1 MKPTCR
7 DASRDSASCDPTPK
21 KLIQSDHPV
30 LSARDSSED
39 LIRDGFLPHTG
50 KNPSTDDFAP
60 CGFGSLRPSR
70 GQPETGAYDCR
81 PMATPPAQAQF
92 SVTVRV
98 ELDARHEP
106 LGKLT
111 AEIAGAGGALQGVD
125 LVPGAGSEGKRVR
138 EFTIDARDQ
147 AHWEEIL
154 RAIGSTRGA
163 RVLDYVDRTMQMH
176 RGGKI
181 AQQNKYPLKTR
192 DDLSMAYTPG
202 VARVC
207 QQIAADRSKAFE
219 YTIKRNTVAVVSDGS
234 AVLGL
239 GDIGPE
245 AAMPVMEGKA
255 MLFKEFANVDAFPIC
270 LSTRDPEQI
279 VNAVKLVS
287 PTFGGI
293 NLEDISAPR
302 CFEIEER
309 LKDEID
315 IPVFHDDQHGT
326 AVVVMA
332 ALFNA
337 LKIVGKRLEDLRVLV
352 VGLGAAGI
360 AVTKMMHASGVT
372 RVIGCDRRGALSTDR
387 EDYAAGEMSEI
398 KRWYA
403 ESSNPERLQ
412 GSPAEVIESC
422 DLFIGLSGPGI
433 IPAEALG
440 KMANDPIVFAM
451 ANPNPEVMPE
461 EAEPYVRI
469 MATGRSDYPN
479 QINNVLCFP
488 GIFRGALD
496 AGAPRITEEMKLA
509 AAKGI
514 AEVVE
519 EEDLS
524 EDYIIPS
531 VFDRGV
537 APAVAEAVIHEARRE
552 GIARVSEETG
562 TFSTVD

>member
-1 MKPTCR
+1 M
-7 DASRDSASCDPTPK
+7 
-21 KLIQSDHPV
+21 PV
-30 LSARDSSED
+30 
-39 LIRDGFLPHTG
+39 I
-50 KNPSTDDFAP
+50 PSV
-60 CGFGSLRPSR
+60 S
-70 GQPETGAYDCR
+70 
-81 PMATPPAQAQF
+81 AQF

-98 ELDARHEP
+98 ELDARQEP

-111 AEIAGAGGALQGVD
+111 GQIAEAGGALQGVD
-125 LVPGAGSEGKRVR
+125 LVPGAGAEGKRVR

-163 RVLDYVDRTMQMH
+163 RVLGYVDRTLQMH
-176 RGGKI
+176 QGGKI

-207 QQIAADRSKAFE
+207 QEIAGDRSKAFE
-219 YTIKRNTVAVVSDGS
+219 FTIKRNTVAVVSDGS

-245 AAMPVMEGKA
+245 AAMPVMEGKC
-255 MLFKEFANVDAFPIC
+255 MLFKEFADVDAFPIC
-270 LSTRDPEQI
+270 LDTRDPDQI
-279 VNAVKLVS
+279 VNTVRLMA

-302 CFEIEER
+302 CFEIEQR

-326 AVVVMA
+326 AVVTMA

-337 LKIVGKRLEDLRVLV
+337 LKIVGKPLEDLRVLI
-352 VGLGAAGI
+352 VGLGAAGV
-360 AVTKMMHASGVT
+360 AVTKMMLESGVT
-372 RVIGCDRRGALSTDR
+372 HVIGCDRQGAVSTER
-387 EDYAAGEMSEI
+387 SDYVNGEMTDI

-403 ESSNPERLQ
+403 EHSNPDRLQ
-412 GSPAEVIESC
+412 GGPAEVIEGC
-422 DLFIGLSGPGI
+422 DLFVGVSGPGI
-433 IPAEALG
+433 IEAQDLA
-440 KMANDPIVFAM
+440 KMADDAIVFAM

-461 EAEPYVRI
+461 EAGEHVRI

-509 AAKGI
+509 AAHGI
-514 AEVVE
+514 AGVVA

-531 VFDRGV
+531 VFDRDV
-537 APAVAEAVIHEARRE
+537 APAVAEAVIKEARE
-552 GIARVSEETG
+552 SGIARFSEETG
-562 TFSTVD
+562 TFTAIE